1 MRVMVVWSMRVMV
14 MVGVRSMSVVIM
26 VSVRRMRVCAEHN
39 TRSLEV
45 YNGIAMAK
53 GRGEARAHGGYDDY
67 DGCEAY
73 ASLLR
78 ANHAHVA

>member
-1 MRVMVVWSMRVMV
+1 MVVWSMRVMV
-14 MVGVRSMSVVIM
+14 VVGVRSMGMVIM
-26 VSVRRMRVCAEHN
+26 VSVRRMRVCAEQN
-39 TRSLEV
+39 TRSLQRRRIGER
-45 YNGIAMAK
+45 
-53 GRGEARAHGGYDDY
+53 RGEARAHGGYDDY